1 MNKFIFIIF
10 SLFSSYIWADASIET
25 IQINH
30 RPAQDVLSEVVAFL
44 PENATARAFNNM
56 IIIKAE
62 PATID
67 EIKKLIN
74 KLDTPP
80 QRLKLTLLKTATKLV
95 DEQQSQWQGDVEL
108 RDDVRSASVAVKKWS
123 TRTDSDS
130 NATYQ
135 AQGIAGLPI
144 KLNIGQLIPQSQQD
158 VFLQFYGDVAV
169 QSSTEYIPI
178 NNGFDAITT
187 VLPNNQVSIEIYP
200 QFSSYSKRHGSI
212 NRTQV
217 ITTISGPA
225 ATWLELAHSDNNA
238 DFEQAGTK
246 HYQTH
251 QQQQH
256 YIYIKLEPILTTH

>member
-1 MNKFIFIIF
+1 MNKFILIIL

-30 RPAQDVLSEVVAFL
+30 RPAQDVLPEVIAFL
-44 PENATARAFNNM
+44 PENASARAFSNM
-56 IIIKAE
+56 IIIKAD
-62 PATID
+62 PATISD
-67 EIKKLIN
+67 VKQLIN

-80 QRLKLTLLKTATKLV
+80 QRLKLSLLKTATKLV
-95 DEQQSQWQGDVEL
+95 GEQQSHWQGDVVISE
-108 RDDVRSASVAVKKWS
+108 DVRSASVAVKKWS
-123 TRTDSDS
+123 TQTDTDS

-144 KLNIGQLIPQSQQD
+144 KLTMGQLIPQSQQD
-158 VFLQFYGDVAV
+158 VFLRFNGDVVV

-178 NNGFDAITT
+178 NNGFEAIAT

-200 QFSSYSKRHGSI
+200 QFSSYSRRHGRI
-212 NRTQV
+212 DRTQV

-225 ATWLELAHSDNNA
+225 ATWLELAHINNNA
-238 DFEQAGTK
+238 NFEQAGTK

-251 QQQQH
+251 QQQDH